1 MKLADNVKE
10 SLMLYLDR
18 SPLEVKENWKNTI
31 GDPCRDFA
39 HRKMKDLFVFEEGDL
54 EKYPDSKDF
63 LEEYYEGSDL
73 SRTFNDFKRQYGF
86 FRKKNSAEE
95 ILAQKDI
102 EERFP
107 FNAISKVFYIRR
119 TIIEW
124 RNAEEMSKEYLT
136 RLQDFPEEEFLNELN
151 KEEN

>member
-18 SPLEVKENWKNTI
+18 SPLEVKENWKNTF

-39 HRKMKDLFVFEEGDL
+39 HRKMKNLFVYEEGDL
-54 EKYPDSKDF
+54 EKYPDSRRF
-63 LEEYYEGSDL
+63 LDEHWTGSDL
-73 SRTFNDFKRQYGF
+73 LRTFNDFKRQYGF
-86 FRKKNSAEE
+86 FRKKNSAAE

>member
-18 SPLEVKENWKNTI
+18 SPLEVEENWKNTF

-73 SRTFNDFKRQYGF
+73 FGALHLLCRQLRGLI
-86 FRKKNSAEE
+86 K
-95 ILAQKDI
+95 
-102 EERFP
+102 
-107 FNAISKVFYIRR
+107 
-119 TIIEW
+119 T
-124 RNAEEMSKEYLT
+124 
-136 RLQDFPEEEFLNELN
+136 
-151 KEEN
+151 